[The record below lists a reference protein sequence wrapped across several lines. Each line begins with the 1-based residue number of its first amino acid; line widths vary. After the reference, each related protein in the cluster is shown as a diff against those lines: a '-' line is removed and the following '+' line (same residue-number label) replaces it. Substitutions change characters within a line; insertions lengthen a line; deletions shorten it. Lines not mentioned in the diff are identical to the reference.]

1 MTERYHVVSTQD
13 SPSTL
18 DSSALADVL
27 AKDGQLLL
35 PMLDLI
41 ENAQCAVDDLIDV
54 MGRATIE
61 AVLLMS
67 AAQLAGPKRQGKKS
81 DRDVVYHGSQKGRV
95 PLRERE
101 LRVDKPRLRKRAP
114 KPGEPGEVRN
124 PRLQGD
130 PRARRPGRSNAP
142 DLDCRRLHAS
152 L

>member
-1 MTERYHVVSTQD
+1 LAQLLPAVWQQLGDPLGRMGAEPPPMTERYHFVSTQD

-18 DSSALADVL
+18 VSSALADVL

-41 ENAQCAVDDLIDV
+41 ENAQCAIDDRINV

-61 AVLLMS
+61 AVLLMRAS
-67 AAQLAGPKRQGKKS
+67 QLAGPKQQGKKS

-101 LRVDKPRLRKRAP
+101 LRVDKPRLRKKNP
-114 KPGEPGEVRN
+114 DPGEPG
-124 PRLQGD
+124 
-130 PRARRPGRSNAP
+130 
-142 DLDCRRLHAS
+142 
-152 L
+152 